1 MYGRAFG
8 YGAGAMGGTFGAGF
22 AGGPMGAV
30 PVLAWV
36 GIALA
41 LGFGIAAFV
50 LALRANAAV
59 KRLNGRSVAADVAE
73 GQGS

>member
-1 MYGRAFG
+1 
-8 YGAGAMGGTFGAGF
+8 
-22 AGGPMGAV
+22 MGAV